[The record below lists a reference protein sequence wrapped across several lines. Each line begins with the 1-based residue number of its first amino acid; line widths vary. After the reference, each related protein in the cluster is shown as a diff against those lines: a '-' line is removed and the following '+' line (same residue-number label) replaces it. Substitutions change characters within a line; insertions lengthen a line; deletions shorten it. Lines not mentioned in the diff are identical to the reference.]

1 MPASLARIDTP
12 RAGRYLSQLCEHLGH
27 MLQRPGRHGAGSG
40 HDGPPPVL
48 DIDRT
53 DDQAVIT
60 FAWGSCTLRAT
71 DSALLVRVEATDDAA
86 LGQAEALL
94 AHRIQ
99 TIGHRELLTITW
111 QRDPL
116 ASTP

>member
-12 RAGRYLSQLCEHLGH
+12 RAGRYLAQLCEHLGH
-27 MLQRPGRHGAGSG
+27 MLQGSVRHGSGSG
-40 HDGPPPVL
+40 HDGPPIVL

-60 FAWGSCTLRAT
+60 FAWGTCTLQAT
-71 DSALLVRVEATDDAA
+71 DTALLARVEARDDAT

-99 TIGHRELLTITW
+99 TIGHRELLTVTW
-111 QRDPL
+111 QPDPP